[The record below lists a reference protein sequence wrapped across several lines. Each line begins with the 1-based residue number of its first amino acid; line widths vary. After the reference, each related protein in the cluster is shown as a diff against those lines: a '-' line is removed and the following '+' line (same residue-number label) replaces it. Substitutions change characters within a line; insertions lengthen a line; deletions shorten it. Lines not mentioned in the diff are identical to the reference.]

1 MSPFDT
7 GNHGEREP
15 VCVFDMLNISN
26 QTPSRGSL
34 CNACNHRRVIR
45 ISVNVGRL
53 ARAVSLAPKYEY
65 VAASDATTAWQG
77 WGRGL
82 PLPLSSYSLFFS
94 IQKGMGKASF
104 ESSCFLDSGVPTS
117 LESFVLVRSSNSVR
131 VDGELF

>member
-1 MSPFDT
+1 MRIR
-7 GNHGEREP
+7 HAQH
-15 VCVFDMLNISN
+15 IKSN
-26 QTPSRGSL
+26 AFAWQSVQRMQPSQ
-34 CNACNHRRVIR
+34 VER

-94 IQKGMGKASF
+94 IKKGMGKASF